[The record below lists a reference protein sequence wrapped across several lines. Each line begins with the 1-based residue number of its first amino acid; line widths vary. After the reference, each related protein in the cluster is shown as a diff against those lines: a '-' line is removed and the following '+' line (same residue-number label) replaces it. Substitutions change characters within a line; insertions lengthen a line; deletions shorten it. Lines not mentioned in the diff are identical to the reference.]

1 MTRYPSG
8 FFLPVIK
15 MRSNNSQIYGNKDN
29 YVELLASAFFIYYIP
44 IITLVL
50 SELIDT
56 YLLDWLPLP

>member
-29 YVELLASAFFIYYIP
+29 YVELLASAFFIYYILS
-44 IITLVL
+44 IIFTT
-50 SELIDT
+50 IT
-56 YLLDWLPLP
+56 

>member
-29 YVELLASAFFIYYIP
+29 YVELLAS
-44 IITLVL
+44 L
-50 SELIDT
+50 SLFT
-56 YLLDWLPLP
+56 TFPALFSPRLPR